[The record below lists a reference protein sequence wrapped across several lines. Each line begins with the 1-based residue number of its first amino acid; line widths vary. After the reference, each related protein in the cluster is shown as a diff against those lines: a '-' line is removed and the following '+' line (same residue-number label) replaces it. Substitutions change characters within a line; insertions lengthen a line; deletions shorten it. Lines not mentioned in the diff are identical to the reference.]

1 MDFFVDGIGKVPG
14 LFSWSHLIY
23 TTVSIALIAG
33 ILLLTRN
40 KTNDQIKNY
49 IKIIS
54 ILVTVLEILKIIWNL
69 TLRTPETKSEMPVN
83 DYVPLYFCSF
93 FIYVSLIFAFSK
105 NNESVFYKFSALFL
119 FYGGMSGGL
128 AFVLLPTTTLNVFPL
143 LQVLSIHSLIYHVLM
158 VTCALWSLRFFK
170 PSLND
175 FKLYAIGV
183 LVIEVVVLIVN
194 LICGSNFML
203 LMKPFEIAPLEWIY
217 VNVKF
222 LFPPIMA
229 IGQMAVT
236 YFAAYGIS
244 LLIKII
250 ESKYM
255 EIKRI

>member
-40 KTNDQIKNY
+40 KTNDEIKKY

-54 ILVTVLEILKIIWNL
+54 IIVLVLEVLKIVWNL
-69 TLRTPETKSEMPVN
+69 TLRTPETKSEMAVN

-93 FIYVSLIFAFSK
+93 FIYVSLIFAFVK
-105 NNESVFYKFSALFL
+105 NKESVFYKFSLLFL

-143 LQVLSIHSLIYHVLM
+143 LQVLSFHSLIYHVLM

-170 PSLND
+170 PS
-175 FKLYAIGV
+175 
-183 LVIEVVVLIVN
+183 
-194 LICGSNFML
+194 
-203 LMKPFEIAPLEWIY
+203 
-217 VNVKF
+217 
-222 LFPPIMA
+222 
-229 IGQMAVT
+229 
-236 YFAAYGIS
+236 
-244 LLIKII
+244 
-250 ESKYM
+250 
-255 EIKRI
+255 KRL